1 MTSTETVI
9 QEAIKLV
16 TETPAG
22 VRYSVL
28 HKTIL
33 KKHPEIPSNTIHGSL
48 HKFRT
53 HLPPDI
59 YLPSKGLYKHTKFKD
74 PKESIPE
81 VSPVVKPP
89 PKIDEEHFY
98 GQFADWIVNELEECT
113 RAIPLGGNKFKD
125 KWGTP
130 DVIGVREPRKSD
142 IIKPPTEIIA
152 AEIKTD
158 SQALI
163 VAFGQA
169 CSYKL
174 FSHRSY
180 IVVPDD
186 SSDEDIARLDALARI
201 FGIGLIL
208 FDKKNKAAE
217 FEIRVR
223 ASRHEPDMFY
233 VNKYLKLIEDDLFT

>member
-1 MTSTETVI
+1 MTSREQVI
-9 QEAIKLV
+9 QEATKMI
-16 TETPAG
+16 TMAPQG

-28 HKTIL
+28 HKTIAAIFSD
-33 KKHPEIPSNTIHGSL
+33 IPSNTIHGSL

-53 HLPPDI
+53 HLPPNI
-59 YLPSKGLYKHTKFKD
+59 YLPAKGLYKHIKYKD
-74 PKESIPE
+74 PKEQIQE
-81 VSPVVKPP
+81 TSPGEKQPP
-89 PKIDEEHFY
+89 QIHEERFY
-98 GQFADWIVNELEECT
+98 SFFADWLVNELEECT
-113 RAIPLGGNKFKD
+113 KAIPLGGSKFKD

-158 SQALI
+158 GQALI

-169 CSYKL
+169 CAYKL

-186 SSDEDIARLDALARI
+186 SSDEDVARLDALARI

-208 FDKKNKAAE
+208 FDRKGKE
-217 FEIRVR
+217 PDFQIRVR

-233 VNKYLKLIEDDLFT
+233 VNKYMKLIEDELFT